1 MPDSRDGAGLHEEG
15 TAMDGS
21 ERVHEGKVALVTG
34 GSQGIG
40 RGVALTMAR
49 RGAAVVVHGLTEDYV
64 EETVAMIR
72 EASGTATGTHGPI
85 DHEQT
90 SVDAVA
96 LAIAEYGRLDHLVTA
111 AGIQRYGD
119 AVDTPIATWDE
130 VFDVNV
136 RGVFLAARAALP
148 PIRRARGT
156 VTVISSVQATATQTN
171 VVAYTASKGALNA
184 LCRAMAVDE
193 AAHGVRVNSIAP
205 GSVDT
210 PMLRTSAA
218 QWSDG
223 TDEGVEQTIAE
234 WGTMH
239 ALGRVARPDE
249 VGEAASFLASEAASF
264 ITGSELRV
272 DGGLLA
278 RLAAT
283 LPATAGQ
290 AERSAAR

>member
-1 MPDSRDGAGLHEEG
+1 MTATPDDAEG
-15 TAMDGS
+15 TLMDS
-21 ERVHEGKVALVTG
+21 AERVHDGKVALVTG

-49 RGAAVVVHGLTEDYV
+49 RGAAVVVHGLTEDFV
-64 EETVAMIR
+64 DETVAMVR
-72 EASGTATGTHGPI
+72 DAGGSAVGSFGPI
-85 DHEQT
+85 EVERT
-90 SVDAVA
+90 CTDAVS
-96 LAIAEYGRLDHLVTA
+96 LAIETYGRLDHLVTA

-119 AVDTPIATWDE
+119 AVDTSIATWDE

-148 PIRRARGT
+148 HIREARGT
-156 VTVISSVQATATQTN
+156 VTVVSSVQATATQTG

-193 AAHGVRVNSIAP
+193 AAHGVRVNAIAP

-210 PMLRTSAA
+210 PMLRASAA

-223 TDEGVEQTIAE
+223 TAEGVERTIAE

-239 ALGRVARPDE
+239 ALGRVARPE
-249 VGEAASFLASEAASF
+249 EIGEAASFLASDAAGF

-283 LPATAGQ
+283 LPATTSGRTDETGAG
-290 AERSAAR
+290 EAR

>member
-1 MPDSRDGAGLHEEG
+1 MLAAMGHSEG
-15 TAMDGS
+15 EAVDGS
-21 ERVHEGKVALVTG
+21 ERVHEGKVALITG

-49 RGAAVVVHGLTEDYV
+49 RGASVVVHGLTEDYMD
-64 EETVAMIR
+64 ETVGLIR
-72 EASGTATGTHGPI
+72 DAGGSAVGTFGPI
-85 DHEQT
+85 DREQT
-90 SVDAVA
+90 SADAVA
-96 LAIAEYGRLDHLVTA
+96 QAIETYGRLDHLVTA

-119 AVDTPIATWDE
+119 AVDTSIETWDE
-130 VFDVNV
+130 VFGVNV

-148 PIRRARGT
+148 HIRRQHGT
-156 VTVISSVQATATQTN
+156 VTVVSSVQATATQNN
-171 VVAYTASKGALNA
+171 VVAYTASKGALNS

-193 AAHGVRVNSIAP
+193 AVYGVRVNSIAP

-223 TDEGVEQTIAE
+223 TPEGVEKTIAT

-239 ALGRVARPDE
+239 ALGRVAQPSE
-249 VGEAASFLASEAASF
+249 IGEAASFLASDAASF

-278 RLAAT
+278 RIAAA
-283 LPATAGQ
+283 LPTKD
-290 AERSAAR
+290 

>member
-1 MPDSRDGAGLHEEG
+1 
-15 TAMDGS
+15 MDGS

-64 EETVAMIR
+64 DETVELIR
-72 EASGTATGTHGPI
+72 DAGGTATGTFGPI
-85 DHEQT
+85 DQEQT
-90 SVDAVA
+90 SMDAVA
-96 LAIAEYGRLDHLVTA
+96 RAIEEYGRLDHLVTA

-130 VFDVNV
+130 VFGVNV

-148 PIRRARGT
+148 HIRQQHGT
-156 VTVISSVQATATQTN
+156 VTVISSVQATATQNN

-184 LCRAMAVDE
+184 MCRAMAVDE
-193 AAHGVRVNSIAP
+193 AAYGVRVNSIAP

-223 TDEGVEQTIAE
+223 TPEGVERTIAN
-234 WGTMH
+234 WGTAH
-239 ALGRVARPDE
+239 ALGRVAQPGE
-249 VGEAASFLASEAASF
+249 IGEAASFLASDAAGF

-278 RLAAT
+278 RLAAP
-283 LPATAGQ
+283 LPPKD
-290 AERSAAR
+290 

>member
-1 MPDSRDGAGLHEEG
+1 MAGKAHTEG

-21 ERVHEGKVALVTG
+21 ERVHEGRVALVTG

-40 RGVALTMAR
+40 RGIALTLAR

-64 EETVAMIR
+64 DETVALIR
-72 EASGTATGTHGPI
+72 DVGGSATGTFGPI
-85 DHEQT
+85 DQEQT
-90 SVDAVA
+90 SRDAVA
-96 LAIAEYGRLDHLVTA
+96 QAIDTYGRLDHLVTA

-119 AVDTPIATWDE
+119 AVDTSIETWDE
-130 VFDVNV
+130 VFGVNV

-148 PIRRARGT
+148 HIRAQHGT
-156 VTVISSVQATATQTN
+156 VTLISSVQATATQNN

-218 QWSDG
+218 EWSDG
-223 TDEGVEQTIAE
+223 TPEGVEKTIAN

-239 ALGRVARPDE
+239 ALGRVAQPDE
-249 VGEAASFLASEAASF
+249 IGEAASFLASDAASF

-278 RLAAT
+278 RIAAA
-283 LPATAGQ
+283 LPAKD
-290 AERSAAR
+290 

>member
-1 MPDSRDGAGLHEEG
+1 
-15 TAMDGS
+15 MDGS
-21 ERVHEGKVALVTG
+21 ERVHEGSVVLVTG

-64 EETVAMIR
+64 DETVALIR
-72 EASGTATGTHGPI
+72 DAGGEATGSFGPI
-85 DHEQT
+85 DHERT
-90 SVDAVA
+90 STDAVA
-96 LAIAEYGRLDHLVTA
+96 RAIDAYGRLDHLVTA

-130 VFDVNV
+130 VFGVNV

-148 PIRRARGT
+148 HIRERSGT
-156 VTVISSVQATATQTN
+156 VTVISSVQATATQNN
-171 VVAYTASKGALNA
+171 VVAYTASKGALTA

-210 PMLRTSAA
+210 PMLRASAA

-223 TDEGVEQTIAE
+223 TEEGVERTVAD
-234 WGTMH
+234 WGTAH
-239 ALGRVARPDE
+239 PLGRVAQPSE
-249 VGEAASFLASEAASF
+249 IGEAASFLASRAAGF

-278 RLAAT
+278 RLAA
-283 LPATAGQ
+283 PITAQDRTGGPTRV
-290 AERSAAR
+290 EPDR

>member
-1 MPDSRDGAGLHEEG
+1 MGEQAHPEG
-15 TAMDGS
+15 TTMHGL

-40 RGVALTMAR
+40 RGVALTLAR
-49 RGAAVVVHGLTEDYV
+49 RGASVVVHGLTEDYV
-64 EETVAMIR
+64 DETVALIR
-72 EASGTATGTHGPI
+72 DAGGKASGSFGPI
-85 DHEQT
+85 DQEQT
-90 SVDAVA
+90 SRDAVA
-96 LAIAEYGRLDHLVTA
+96 HAIETYGRLDHLVTA

-119 AVDTPIATWDE
+119 ALATSTETWDE
-130 VFDVNV
+130 VFGVNV
-136 RGVFLAARAALP
+136 RGVFLAAREALP
-148 PIRRARGT
+148 YIRLQHGT
-156 VTVISSVQATATQTN
+156 VTLVSSVQATATQNN

-193 AAHGVRVNSIAP
+193 GAYGVRVNSIAP

-218 QWSDG
+218 EWSDG
-223 TDEGVEQTIAE
+223 TPEGVEKTIAN

-239 ALGRVARPDE
+239 ALGRVAQPHE
-249 VGEAASFLASEAASF
+249 IGEAASFLASDAASF

-278 RLAAT
+278 RIAAA
-283 LPATAGQ
+283 LPTKD
-290 AERSAAR
+290 

>member
-1 MPDSRDGAGLHEEG
+1 VSAGEG
-15 TAMDGS
+15 NTMDGS
-21 ERVHEGKVALVTG
+21 ERVHEGKVALITG

-64 EETVAMIR
+64 DETVGLIR
-72 EASGTATGTHGPI
+72 EAGGSAMGCFGPI
-85 DHEQT
+85 DDEQT
-90 SVDAVA
+90 SRDAVA
-96 LAIAEYGRLDHLVTA
+96 RAIEAYGRLDHLVTA

-130 VFDVNV
+130 VIAVNV

-148 PIRRARGT
+148 DIRLHRGT
-156 VTVISSVQATATQTN
+156 VTVVSSVQATATQTN
-171 VVAYTASKGALNA
+171 VVAYTASKGALNS

-193 AAHGVRVNSIAP
+193 AAYGVRVNSIAP

-218 QWSDG
+218 EWSDG
-223 TDEGVEQTIAE
+223 TAEGIEKTISN

-239 ALGRVARPDE
+239 ALGRVALPSE
-249 VGEAASFLASEAASF
+249 IGEAASFLASDAASF

-278 RLAAT
+278 RIAAA
-283 LPATAGQ
+283 LPAKD
-290 AERSAAR
+290 

>member
-1 MPDSRDGAGLHEEG
+1 
-15 TAMDGS
+15 MDGS
-21 ERVHEGKVALVTG
+21 ERVHEGRVALVTG

-40 RGVALTMAR
+40 RGIALAMAR
-49 RGAAVVVHGLTEDYV
+49 RGAAVVVHGLTEDFV
-64 EETVAMIR
+64 DETVALIR
-72 EASGTATGTHGPI
+72 EAGGTATGAFGPI
-85 DHEQT
+85 GQERT
-90 SVDAVA
+90 STDAVA
-96 LAIAEYGRLDHLVTA
+96 RAIDAYGRLDHLVTA

-119 AVDTPIATWDE
+119 AVGTSVETWDE

-136 RGVFLAARAALP
+136 RGVFLAARAALVH
-148 PIRRARGT
+148 IRRARGT
-156 VTVISSVQATATQTN
+156 VTVVSSVQATATQAN
-171 VVAYTASKGALNA
+171 VVAYTASKGALTA

-223 TDEGVEQTIAE
+223 TPEAVERTIAE

-239 ALGRVARPDE
+239 PLGRVARPDE
-249 VGEAASFLASEAASF
+249 IGEAASFLASDAASF

-278 RLAAT
+278 RLAAG
-283 LPATAGQ
+283 LPVRADVIEQHGEGGQ
-290 AERSAAR
+290 R

>member
-1 MPDSRDGAGLHEEG
+1 M
-15 TAMDGS
+15 S
-21 ERVHEGKVALVTG
+21 ESGRVHDGKVALVTG

-40 RGVALTMAR
+40 QGVAMTLAR
-49 RGAAVVVHGLTEDYV
+49 RGASVVVHGLTEDYV
-64 EETVAMIR
+64 DETVALIR
-72 EASGTATGTHGPI
+72 EAGGRAIGSFGPI
-85 DHEQT
+85 DQEQT
-90 SVDAVA
+90 STDAVA
-96 LAIAEYGRLDHLVTA
+96 RAIETYGRLDHLVTA

-119 AVDTPIATWDE
+119 AVDTPIDTWDE
-130 VFDVNV
+130 VFAVNV

-148 PIRRARGT
+148 HIRPRRGT
-156 VTVISSVQATATQTN
+156 VTLISSVQATATQNN

-193 AAHGVRVNSIAP
+193 AAYGVRVNSIAP

-218 QWSDG
+218 AWSDG
-223 TDEGVEQTIAE
+223 SPEGIEQTIAN

-249 VGEAASFLASEAASF
+249 IGEAASFLASDSAGF
-264 ITGSELRV
+264 VTGSELRV

-278 RLAAT
+278 RLAAP
-283 LPATAGQ
+283 LPS
-290 AERSAAR
+290 RD

>member
-1 MPDSRDGAGLHEEG
+1 MDGA
-15 TAMDGS
+15 
-21 ERVHEGKVALVTG
+21 ERVHDGKVVLVTG

-64 EETVAMIR
+64 DETVGLIR
-72 EASGTATGTHGPI
+72 DAGGSAIGSFGPI
-85 DHEQT
+85 DHEET
-90 SVDAVA
+90 SADAVA
-96 LAIAEYGRLDHLVTA
+96 RALEVYGRLDHLVTA

-119 AVDTPIATWDE
+119 AVTTSIETWDE
-130 VFDVNV
+130 VFGVNV

-148 PIRRARGT
+148 HIRLQRGT
-156 VTVISSVQATATQTN
+156 VTVVSSVQATATQAD

-210 PMLRTSAA
+210 PMLRASAA
-218 QWSDG
+218 EWSDG
-223 TDEGVEQTIAE
+223 TAEGIERTIAN
-234 WGTMH
+234 WGTAH
-239 ALGRVARPDE
+239 PLGRVARPAE
-249 VGEAASFLASEAASF
+249 IGEAASFLASDAASF

-278 RLAAT
+278 RIAAA
-283 LPATAGQ
+283 LPAKD
-290 AERSAAR
+290 

>member
-1 MPDSRDGAGLHEEG
+1 
-15 TAMDGS
+15 
-21 ERVHEGKVALVTG
+21 
-34 GSQGIG
+34 
-40 RGVALTMAR
+40 MAR
-49 RGAAVVVHGLTEDYV
+49 RGAAIVVHGLTEDYV
-64 EETVAMIR
+64 DETVTLIR
-72 EASGTATGTHGPI
+72 DAGGMATGTFGPI
-85 DHEQT
+85 DQEQT
-90 SVDAVA
+90 STDAVA
-96 LAIAEYGRLDHLVTA
+96 RAIEEYGRLDHLVTA

-130 VFDVNV
+130 VFGVNV

-148 PIRRARGT
+148 HIRQQHGT
-156 VTVISSVQATATQTN
+156 VTVISSVQATATQNN

-184 LCRAMAVDE
+184 MCRAMAVDE

-223 TDEGVEQTIAE
+223 TPEGVERIIAN
-234 WGTMH
+234 WGTAH
-239 ALGRVARPDE
+239 ALGRVAQPGE
-249 VGEAASFLASEAASF
+249 IGEAASFLASDAAGF

-278 RLAAT
+278 RLAAP
-283 LPATAGQ
+283 LPPKD
-290 AERSAAR
+290 

>member
-1 MPDSRDGAGLHEEG
+1 MAEQAHSEG
-15 TAMDGS
+15 TVMDGS
-21 ERVHEGKVALVTG
+21 ERVHEGRVALVTG

-40 RGVALTMAR
+40 RGIALTLAR

-64 EETVAMIR
+64 DETVDLIR
-72 EASGTATGTHGPI
+72 DAGGSAAGTFGPI
-85 DHEQT
+85 DREQT
-90 SVDAVA
+90 STDAVA
-96 LAIAEYGRLDHLVTA
+96 QAIATYGRLDHLVTA

-119 AVDTPIATWDE
+119 AVDTSIETWDE
-130 VFDVNV
+130 VFGVNV

-148 PIRRARGT
+148 HIRAQHGT
-156 VTVISSVQATATQTN
+156 VTLISSVQATATQNN

-193 AAHGVRVNSIAP
+193 AAFGVRVNSIAP

-218 QWSDG
+218 EWSDG
-223 TDEGVEQTIAE
+223 TPEGVEKTIAN

-239 ALGRVARPDE
+239 ALGRVAQPQE
-249 VGEAASFLASEAASF
+249 IGEAASFLASDAASF

-278 RLAAT
+278 RIAAA
-283 LPATAGQ
+283 LPTKN
-290 AERSAAR
+290 

>member
-1 MPDSRDGAGLHEEG
+1 MTARVHPERE
-15 TAMDGS
+15 AMDGS

-49 RGAAVVVHGLTEDYV
+49 RGAAIVVHGLTEDYV
-64 EETVAMIR
+64 DETVTLIR
-72 EASGTATGTHGPI
+72 DAGGMATGTFGPI
-85 DHEQT
+85 DQEQT
-90 SVDAVA
+90 STDAVA
-96 LAIAEYGRLDHLVTA
+96 RAIEEYGRLDHLVTA

-130 VFDVNV
+130 VFGVNV

-148 PIRRARGT
+148 HIRQQHGT
-156 VTVISSVQATATQTN
+156 VTVISSVQATATQNN

-184 LCRAMAVDE
+184 MCRAMAVDE

-223 TDEGVEQTIAE
+223 TPESVERTIAN
-234 WGTMH
+234 WGTAH
-239 ALGRVARPDE
+239 ALGRVAQPGE
-249 VGEAASFLASEAASF
+249 IGEAASFLASDAAGF

-278 RLAAT
+278 RLAAP
-283 LPATAGQ
+283 LPPKD
-290 AERSAAR
+290 